1 MRPPESFVGQPI
13 RSLQTMLQVIAEADP
28 SHASLIPDGIYGP
41 ETLAAVSDFQ
51 RKHGLPVTGVTDQ
64 ATWEAIVAVFTPSL
78 VEISQAQP
86 LNILLNPH
94 QVLRRG
100 SRHPH
105 VYLIQAMLIVLSET
119 YKSVSRP
126 GLTGVL
132 DGATADSLS
141 TFQYLAALPMTGQLD
156 KATWRH
162 LALQYP
168 LAASRENVSNL

>member
-28 SHASLIPDGIYGP
+28 SHQGPIPDGIYGP
-41 ETLAAVSDFQ
+41 QTLSAVSDFQ
-51 RKHGLPVTGVTDQ
+51 RRHGLPVTGVTDQ
-64 ATWEAIVAVFTPSL
+64 ATWEAVVTLYTAAL
-78 VEISQAQP
+78 VEIGQAHS

-105 VYLIQAMLIVLSET
+105 VYLVQAMLTVLSDT

-126 GLTGVL
+126 SLSGVL
-132 DGATADSLS
+132 DGPTADSLA
-141 TFQYLAALPMTGQLD
+141 TFQYLAALPMTGELD
-156 KATWRH
+156 KGTWRH

-168 LAASRENVSNL
+168 LAASQGNVSNF